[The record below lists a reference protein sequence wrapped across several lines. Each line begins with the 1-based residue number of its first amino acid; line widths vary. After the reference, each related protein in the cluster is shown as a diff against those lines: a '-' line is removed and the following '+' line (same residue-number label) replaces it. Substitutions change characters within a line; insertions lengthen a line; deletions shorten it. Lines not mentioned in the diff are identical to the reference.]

1 MNLNEELRPAD
12 LRYLVDNVF
21 EIDSYSS
28 KMGNDQDVSV
38 ISFNVKSKDAAED
51 LESFI
56 EKGYKFVLDA
66 DVSPGEV
73 KEGKYKVFVEMERDK
88 DLSSHIV
95 EILDGVKKLVDNEDF
110 RFRYYRS
117 FRSNPADL
125 QALIDA
131 VPTTPDQYE
140 NKINEVQMENVDNFF
155 NKSYL
160 ESIDLDHDQLTLQK
174 PFNGA
179 LNLVISDFGRKQ
191 RIYESVQGAF
201 QMNSSDISEILYL
214 TKFIGPYNI
223 NKIDNKFIIE
233 NNGYALVAELRR

>member
-1 MNLNEELRPAD
+1 MNLNEDLRPAD
-12 LRYLVDNVF
+12 LRYLVDSIF
-21 EIDSYSS
+21 EVDSYSS
-28 KMGNDQDVSV
+28 KMGNDKDVSV
-38 ISFNVKSKDAAED
+38 ISFSVKSKEAAED

-66 DVSPGEV
+66 DISPGEV

-95 EILDGVKKLVDNEDF
+95 EILDGVKKLADNEDF

-117 FRSNPADL
+117 FKSNPADVE
-125 QALIDA
+125 ALLDA

-160 ESIDLDHDQLTLQK
+160 ESIEINNDRLTLGK
-174 PFNGA
+174 PFNGS
-179 LNLVISDFGRKQ
+179 LDLVISDFGRRQ

-201 QMNSSDISEILYL
+201 QMNPSDISEILYL

-223 NKIDNKFIIE
+223 NKVNNKFIIE
-233 NNGYALVAELRR
+233 NNGYALVAEMKR

>member
-88 DLSSHIV
+88 NLSSRIV
-95 EILDGVKKLVDNEDF
+95 EILDGVKKLVDTEDF

-117 FRSNPADL
+117 FRSNLADL
-125 QALIDA
+125 ESLTDA
-131 VPTTPDQYE
+131 VPTTPNQYE

-160 ESIDLDHDQLTLQK
+160 ESIDLDHDQLTLEK
-174 PFNGA
+174 PFNGS
-179 LNLVISDFGRKQ
+179 LNLIVSDFGRKQ

>member
-95 EILDGVKKLVDNEDF
+95 EILDGVKKLVDNKDF

-125 QALIDA
+125 EALIDA
-131 VPTTPDQYE
+131 VPTTPSQYE

-160 ESIDLDHDQLTLQK
+160 ESVELNDDQLTLQK